1 MPRGPIT
8 NRREALLAMSG
19 GALLAT
25 SSAGAEP
32 ALTPKAPGV
41 EGIDE
46 IVVGFMRAF
55 EIPGIGIAVVSPDQP
70 VFLKGYGVRTLGQA
84 APVDIHTQF
93 AIASNSKAFLT
104 ACLALLVDD
113 GKLGWEDPVVKH
125 LPEFRMYDPCVT
137 TMMTVRDLLVHRSGL
152 PLGAG
157 DLLQFPV
164 TDRTAEDVLHALPYF
179 KPARGFRAGY
189 AYDNCLYIVAGILLK
204 RVSGLG
210 WDEFVSQRIFQPL
223 GMRDAVSNS
232 TLLRGENHVGRHAR
246 LGPPVIGMGRLEVV
260 NPVETPVIGPAGGVN
275 ISVAEIVPWLQVQLG
290 KGALLDGK
298 RLWSEKQ
305 SAEMWK
311 PQTLVSSGPGPTA
324 DEPQLSVMQGY
335 ALGWGVADYRGR
347 RMLSHSGGL
356 IGQITFTTLL
366 PEQGLGFVVYSNTQ
380 DGDAITGL
388 RYALL
393 DQLLDAPPHD
403 WIGATRRRIA
413 EQSAKVIKAVGS
425 GDFTP
430 PPGHPSLPLAAYV
443 GRYRDPWYGDV
454 VVTLKGG
461 GLAIDFTHTPAF
473 KSLLEPFGPDAFRTR
488 FARGAGE
495 DAVVSFEVQE
505 GRVSGASMRALSP
518 IADFSFDFQDL
529 SFSRVPS

>member
-1 MPRGPIT
+1 MPTGSIT

-25 SSAGAEP
+25 SSASAEP
-32 ALTPKAPGV
+32 MPASKAPGV
-41 EGIDE
+41 EGIDA
-46 IVVGFMRAF
+46 IVASFMRAF
-55 EIPGIGIAVVSPDQP
+55 EIPGIGIAVVSAEQP
-70 VFLKGYGVRTLGQA
+70 VFLRGYGVRTLGQP

-164 TDRTAEDVLHALPYF
+164 TDHTAEDVLRALPYF

-189 AYDNCLYIVAGILLK
+189 AYDNCLYIVAGILLH
-204 RVSGLG
+204 RVSGLT
-210 WDEFVSQRIFQPL
+210 WDEFVSRRIFKPL

-246 LGPPVIGMGRLEVV
+246 LGPPVIGMGPLEVV
-260 NPVETPVIGPAGGVN
+260 TPVETPVIGPAGGVN

-290 KGALLDGK
+290 KGALPDGK
-298 RLWSEKQ
+298 RMWSEKQ
-305 SAEMWK
+305 SEEMWK
-311 PQTLVSSGPGPTA
+311 PQTIVSSGPGPTPE
-324 DEPQLSVMQGY
+324 EPQRSVMSGY

-347 RMLSHSGGL
+347 RMVSHAGGL
-356 IGQITFTTLL
+356 IGQITRTTLL

-380 DGDAITGL
+380 DDEPISGL

-393 DQLLDAPPHD
+393 DHLLDAPPHD
-403 WIGATRRRIA
+403 WVGATRRKI
-413 EQSAKVIKAVGS
+413 EQQSAEVIKTVGT
-425 GDFTP
+425 GDFQP
-430 PPGHPSLPLAAYV
+430 PPGRPSLPLAAYA

-454 VVTLKGG
+454 VVALKGDK
-461 GLAIDFTHTPAF
+461 LAIDFTHTPAF
-473 KSLLEPFGPDAFRTR
+473 KSLLEPFGANAFRTR

-495 DAVVSFEVQE
+495 DAVVSFAVT
-505 GRVSGASMRALSP
+505 GGKVSAMTMRALSP

-529 SFSRVPS
+529 SFSPVAA

>member
-1 MPRGPIT
+1 MPTGPIS

-25 SSAGAEP
+25 AAAAEP
-32 ALTPKAPGV
+32 ASTSKAPSA
-41 EGIDE
+41 EGIDA
-46 IVVGFMRAF
+46 IVASFMREF
-55 EIPGIGIAVVSPDQP
+55 EIPGIGVAVVGPDQP
-70 VFLKGYGVRTLGQA
+70 VFLKGYGVRTLGQP

-164 TDRTAEDVLHALPYF
+164 TDRTAEDVLHALPFF

-204 RVSGLG
+204 RVSGLS

-223 GMRDAVSNS
+223 GMKDAVSNS

-260 NPVETPVIGPAGGVN
+260 SPVETPVIGPAGGVN
-275 ISVAEIVPWLQVQLG
+275 VSVAEIVPWLQVQLG
-290 KGALLDGK
+290 KGVLPGGK
-298 RLWSEKQ
+298 RLWSEEQ

-311 PQTLVSSGPGPTA
+311 PQTITASGPGATA
-324 DEPQLSVMQGY
+324 DEPQRSVMSGY

-347 RMLSHSGGL
+347 RMLSHAGGL
-356 IGQITFTTLL
+356 IGQITRTTLL

-380 DGDAITGL
+380 DDEPVSGL

-393 DQLLDAPPHD
+393 DHLLGAPPHD
-403 WIGATRRRIA
+403 WIGATRRKIEDQKA
-413 EQSAKVIKAVGS
+413 EVIKAVGA
-425 GDFTP
+425 GDFTS
-430 PPGHPSLPLAAYV
+430 PPGRPSLPLAAYA

-454 VVTLKGG
+454 IVALKGD

-473 KSLLEPFGPDAFRTR
+473 KSHLEPFGPDAFRTR

-495 DAVVSFEVQE
+495 DAVVSFEVKE

-529 SFSRVPS
+529 SFSRVLS